1 MISGDG
7 NDINNASY
15 RLSKIAFRN
24 TPAKDRKEFQT
35 RIETEANKNEGKVD
49 RVINLLNEI
58 DTVLY
63 VISDTL
69 QQEQPII
76 GGGPGEDDEEPPHPN
91 VTIRRKKKKKKKK
104 Y

>member
-35 RIETEANKNEGKVD
+35 SIETEAKKNEGKVD

-69 QQEQPII
+69 QQGMQRVKHGIFS
-76 GGGPGEDDEEPPHPN
+76 
-91 VTIRRKKKKKKKK
+91 
-104 Y
+104 